1 MNLNFY
7 KDIFQEYKNQ
17 DLSETEKNEIIRDRS
32 QYILDEQYRRDK
44 DNKVIKNRDDFF
56 DMYFVR
62 PFESPFEKPK
72 DWYTTFHNWRYKHQ
86 IPQKYIIA
94 LKQMDVTKEVY
105 ANYLWEKYPTMIAE
119 STRKVPIYQ
128 ALRIGEDIV
137 KNDLEPVIH
146 EALIINKKRQDRYFE
161 QYMEDFRKSI
171 NMAIDHAIW
180 EYKEQD
186 IIETEIDRAFS
197 ILLDKKNSRLYLKRK
212 WYTKGISRESI
223 LRNLRKNGI

>member
-17 DLSETEKNEIIRDRS
+17 DLSETEKNEIIRERS
-32 QYILDEQYRRDK
+32 QYILDEQYRCDK
-44 DNKVIKNRDDFF
+44 DNKIIKNRDDFF
-56 DMYFVR
+56 EKYFVE
-62 PFESPFEKPK
+62 PLEIPFEKPK
-72 DWYTTFHNWRYKHQ
+72 DWYTTFHNWRYKYP
-86 IPQKYIIA
+86 IPQVYLTA

-105 ANYLWEKYPTMIAE
+105 ADYLWEKYPVRIAE
-119 STRKVPIYQ
+119 ATRKVPIYQ
-128 ALRIGEDIV
+128 ALHIGEIIV
-137 KNDLEPVIH
+137 KNDLESVIH
-146 EALIINKKRQDRYFE
+146 EAIVINKNRQGRYFE

-180 EYKEQD
+180 EYNGQD
-186 IIETEIDRAFS
+186 VIAIESDRAFS
-197 ILLDKKNSRLYLKRK
+197 VLLDKKNSRLYLKRK